1 MTTDPE
7 PRTQRSA
14 TQPMAFTSDELLRG
28 GCATWVIFMILLIG
42 ASAISAIGSAIDASQ
57 TNLSPGNDLASSVS
71 LALVLPLI
79 VGIFGGIIAAI
90 VMVFGVL
97 LARPIGYA
105 MRRVRSIPLHLLVY
119 SGLGLLVAALYLT
132 VISGGHP
139 LAVLTYGISS
149 GTIFVLFPGIAA
161 AVAVPLGWWW
171 TARRALR
178 EDAGLW
184 IPRRRRR
191 ADLGAANN
199 HQTTG

>member
-28 GCATWVIFMILLIG
+28 GCATWVIFMMMLVG
-42 ASAISAIGSAIDASQ
+42 ASAVSSIGSAIDASQ
-57 TNLSPGNDLASSVS
+57 MSLSPGNDIASTVP
-71 LALVLPLI
+71 LALVFPLI

-97 LARPIGYA
+97 LARPIGQA

-119 SGLGLLVAALYLT
+119 TGLGLVVAALYLT

-149 GTIFVLFPGIAA
+149 GTISILFPGIAA

-184 IPRRRRR
+184 GPRRRRR
-191 ADLGAANN
+191 TDLDAA
-199 HQTTG
+199 HEDHTTG

>member
-1 MTTDPE
+1 MTGSPE

-28 GCATWVIFMILLIG
+28 GCATWVIFMMLLIG
-42 ASAISAIGSAIDASQ
+42 AGAISSIGSAIDASQ
-57 TNLSPGNDLASSVS
+57 KNLSSGSDIASTVS
-71 LALVLPLI
+71 LALVFLLI

-97 LARPIGYA
+97 IARPIGYA

-119 SGLGLLVAALYLT
+119 SGLGLVVAALYLT
-132 VISGGHP
+132 VISSGHP

-149 GTIFVLFPGIAA
+149 GTIFILFPGIAA

-184 IPRRRRR
+184 VPRRRRR
-191 ADLGAANN
+191 TEPGATQED
-199 HQTTG
+199 HTTG